1 MAVAMISAII
11 AYLVLLNPF
20 ALFLY
25 LEPLMLD
32 LSNRQFN
39 IVLVK
44 ATIISFMI
52 TLIFFLFGD
61 YLFQNILKIDIESM
75 RILGGIVLFSFAY
88 FNIVKGRKG
97 FIQMKENL
105 TDLASEIALPF
116 MIGAGTLSLTIM
128 MRHQLPF
135 WIGVLSLLI
144 IFSFNH
150 IFVMLLKAFK
160 DQISKRKFKVAY
172 DKNMQILL
180 RINGFIVGA
189 VGIDM
194 IVTGIKAIFFP

>member
-1 MAVAMISAII
+1 MISAII

-25 LEPLMLD
+25 LEPLMVD

-39 IVLVK
+39 IVLAK
-44 ATIISFMI
+44 ATLISFMI
-52 TLIFFLFGD
+52 TLIFFLLGD
-61 YLFQNILKIDIESM
+61 FLFQKILKIDIESM

-97 FIQMKENL
+97 YIQMKENL
-105 TDLASEIALPF
+105 NDLASEIALPF

-135 WIGVLSLLI
+135 WIGVLSFLI

-180 RINGFIVGA
+180 RFNGFIVGA

-194 IVTGIKAIFFP
+194 IVTGIKTIFFS

>member
-135 WIGVLSLLI
+135 WIGVLSFLI